1 MAVCVPTVRSF
12 FYRTWKRG
20 TVSGNERS
28 GSHCAQK
35 LTSISLGRSNV
46 GHKHVGS
53 TTEVELDD
61 LDRYDAE
68 SGNPQKGI
76 MRTIKVSMT

>member
-1 MAVCVPTVRSF
+1 MAACVPTVRPF
-12 FYRTWKRG
+12 FHRTWKRG
-20 TVSGNERS
+20 TVSGNGRS
-28 GSHCAQK
+28 GSHCVHK

-46 GHKHVGS
+46 GHECVGS

-68 SGNPQKGI
+68 SGNSQKGI
-76 MRTIKVSMT
+76 MRAIKVSIE

>member
-1 MAVCVPTVRSF
+1 MAACVPTVRPF
-12 FYRTWKRG
+12 FHRTWQRG

-28 GSHCAQK
+28 GSHSAHK

-46 GHKHVGS
+46 GHKRVGS
-53 TTEVELDD
+53 IAEVELDD

-68 SGNPQKGI
+68 SGNSQKGI
-76 MRTIKVSMT
+76 MRTIKVSME